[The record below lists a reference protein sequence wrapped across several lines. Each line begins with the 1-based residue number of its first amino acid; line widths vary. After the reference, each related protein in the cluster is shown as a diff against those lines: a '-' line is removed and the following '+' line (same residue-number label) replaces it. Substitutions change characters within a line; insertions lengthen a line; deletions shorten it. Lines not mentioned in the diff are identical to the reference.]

1 MFDKYRF
8 KSIKGV
14 VLVMA
19 GISAIPY
26 PSGTPTGNGI
36 ASLHG
41 FLTASA
47 EAAPLNQPIG
57 QVRAIAPNTLGNN
70 QPLQIAQVEGCPR
83 AEMVQFF
90 ATPNFSI
97 YICKTQEGDIFY
109 RGLSKINGTQINVM
123 QVTTGDDGTY
133 EATNGNIIYSINPQ
147 RLQVRQNGKVI
158 LTEAVIK

>member
-1 MFDKYRF
+1 MFYKDTVKG
-8 KSIKGV
+8 IKEV

-19 GISAIPY
+19 GISAIPF
-26 PSGTPTGNGI
+26 GI

-47 EAAPLNQPIG
+47 EATALNQP
-57 QVRAIAPNTLGNN
+57 APNTLGNN

-83 AEMVQFF
+83 DQMVQFF

-97 YICKTQEGDIFY
+97 YICRTPEGDIFY

-123 QVTTGDDGTY
+123 QVTAGDDGSY

>member
-1 MFDKYRF
+1 MFCKDRVKG
-8 KSIKGV
+8 IKGLG
-14 VLVMA
+14 LVMA
-19 GISAIPY
+19 GISA
-26 PSGTPTGNGI
+26 
-36 ASLHG
+36 LG

-47 EAAPLNQPIG
+47 EATALNQPIG
-57 QVRAIAPNTLGNN
+57 KVRAIAVSSLRHS

-83 AEMVQFF
+83 AQMVQSF
-90 ATPNFSI
+90 ATANFSI

-109 RGLSKINGTQINVM
+109 RGLSKINGSQINVM

-133 EATNGNIIYSINPQ
+133 EATNGNIIYSINPE

>member
-1 MFDKYRF
+1 MFYKDRVKG
-8 KSIKGV
+8 IKGV
-14 VLVMA
+14 GLVMA
-19 GISAIPY
+19 GISAIC
-26 PSGTPTGNGI
+26 
-36 ASLHG
+36 

-47 EAAPLNQPIG
+47 EATALNQPIG
-57 QVRAIAPNTLGNN
+57 QVRAIAPNTFGNN

-123 QVTTGDDGTY
+123 QVTTGDDGSY
-133 EATNGNIIYSINPQ
+133 EATNGNIIYSINPE

-158 LTEAVIK
+158 LTEGVIK

>member
-1 MFDKYRF
+1 MFYKDSRVKG
-8 KSIKGV
+8 IKGV
-14 VLVMA
+14 GLVIA
-19 GISAIPY
+19 GISAIPF
-26 PSGTPTGNGI
+26 GI

-47 EAAPLNQPIG
+47 EATALNLNQPMG
-57 QVRAIAPNTLGNN
+57 KVRAIEPNSLRNY

-83 AEMVQFF
+83 AQMVQSF

-97 YICKTQEGDIFY
+97 YICKTQQGDIFY
-109 RGLSKINGTQINVM
+109 SGLSKINGTQINVM

-133 EATNGNIIYSINPQ
+133 EATNGNIIYSINPE

>member
-1 MFDKYRF
+1 MFYKDRVKG
-8 KSIKGV
+8 IKGV
-14 VLVMA
+14 GLVMA
-19 GISAIPY
+19 GISAIPF
-26 PSGTPTGNGI
+26 GI

-47 EAAPLNQPIG
+47 EASTLNESIG
-57 QVRAIAPNTLGNN
+57 KVRAIEPNSLRNY

-83 AEMVQFF
+83 AEMVQSF

-109 RGLSKINGTQINVM
+109 RGVSKINGTQINVM
-123 QVTTGDDGTY
+123 QVTTGDDGSY

>member
-1 MFDKYRF
+1 MFYKDRVKGF
-8 KSIKGV
+8 KGV
-14 VLVMA
+14 GIVMA
-19 GISAIPY
+19 GISAI
-26 PSGTPTGNGI
+26 N
-36 ASLHG
+36 

-47 EAAPLNQPIG
+47 EATELNQPIG
-57 QVRAIAPNTLGNN
+57 KFGAIAPNNLRNY

-83 AEMVQFF
+83 TQMVQSF

-123 QVTTGDDGTY
+123 QVTTGEDGTY
-133 EATNGNIIYSINPQ
+133 EATNGNIIYSINPE

>member
-1 MFDKYRF
+1 MFYKNRV
-8 KSIKGV
+8 KGIKGV
-14 VLVMA
+14 GLVMA
-19 GISAIPY
+19 GISAIPF
-26 PSGTPTGNGI
+26 GI

-47 EAAPLNQPIG
+47 EASTLNEPIG
-57 QVRAIAPNTLGNN
+57 KVRAIEPNSLRNY

-83 AEMVQFF
+83 AEMVQSF

-109 RGLSKINGTQINVM
+109 RGVSKINGTQINVM
-123 QVTTGDDGTY
+123 QVTTGDDGSY
-133 EATNGNIIYSINPQ
+133 EATNGNIIYSINSQ

>member
-1 MFDKYRF
+1 MFYKDRVKG
-8 KSIKGV
+8 IKGV
-14 VLVMA
+14 GLVMA
-19 GISAIPY
+19 GISAI
-26 PSGTPTGNGI
+26 
-36 ASLHG
+36 G

-47 EAAPLNQPIG
+47 EATALNQPIG
-57 QVRAIAPNTLGNN
+57 KVQAIAPNSLHNS

-83 AEMVQFF
+83 AQMVQSF
-90 ATPNFSI
+90 ATANFSI

-109 RGLSKINGTQINVM
+109 RGLSKINGSQINVM
-123 QVTTGDDGTY
+123 QVTTSDDGTY

>member
-1 MFDKYRF
+1 MFYKDRV
-8 KSIKGV
+8 KGNKGI

-26 PSGTPTGNGI
+26 PSGTPAGNGI

-47 EAAPLNQPIG
+47 QATALNQPIG
-57 QVRAIAPNTLGNN
+57 KVRAIAPNTLGNN

-97 YICKTQEGDIFY
+97 YICKIQEGDIFY
-109 RGLSKINGTQINVM
+109 RGVSKINGTQINVM
-123 QVTTGDDGTY
+123 QVTTGDDGSY
-133 EATNGNIIYSINPQ
+133 EATNGNIIYSINSQ

>member
-1 MFDKYRF
+1 MFGKERVQV
-8 KSIKGV
+8 IKRLG
-14 VLVMA
+14 LVMA
-19 GISAIPY
+19 GMSAIPF
-26 PSGTPTGNGI
+26 GI

-47 EAAPLNQPIG
+47 EATPLNQPIG
-57 QVRAIAPNTLGNN
+57 NS

-83 AEMVQFF
+83 AEMVQSF
-90 ATPNFSI
+90 ATANFSI
-97 YICKTQEGDIFY
+97 YICKTQEGAIFY
-109 RGLSKINGTQINVM
+109 RGLSKRNGSQINVM

-133 EATNGNIIYSINPQ
+133 EATNGNIIYSINPD

>member
-1 MFDKYRF
+1 MFCKDRVKG
-8 KSIKGV
+8 IKGLG
-14 VLVMA
+14 LVMA
-19 GISAIPY
+19 GISAIPFW
-26 PSGTPTGNGI
+26 I

-47 EAAPLNQPIG
+47 KATPLNQPIG
-57 QVRAIAPNTLGNN
+57 NVGALAPNTLGNY

-83 AEMVQFF
+83 AQMVQSF
-90 ATPNFSI
+90 ATANFSI

-133 EATNGNIIYSINPQ
+133 EATNGNITYSINPE

-158 LTEAVIK
+158 LTEGVIK

>member
-1 MFDKYRF
+1 MFYKDRVKG
-8 KSIKGV
+8 IKGV
-14 VLVMA
+14 GLVMV
-19 GISAIPY
+19 GISAIPF
-26 PSGTPTGNGI
+26 GI

-47 EAAPLNQPIG
+47 EATALNQPIG
-57 QVRAIAPNTLGNN
+57 KVRAIAPNSLRNY

-83 AEMVQFF
+83 AQMVQFF

-109 RGLSKINGTQINVM
+109 RGLSKINGSQINVM

-133 EATNGNIIYSINPQ
+133 EATNGNIIYSINPE

>member
-1 MFDKYRF
+1 MFYKDTVKG
-8 KSIKGV
+8 IKAV

-19 GISAIPY
+19 GISAI
-26 PSGTPTGNGI
+26 
-36 ASLHG
+36 G

-47 EAAPLNQPIG
+47 EATALNQPIDP
-57 QVRAIAPNTLGNN
+57 VRAIAPNSLGNN

-97 YICKTQEGDIFY
+97 YICKTQEGEIFY

>member
-1 MFDKYRF
+1 MFYKDRVKG
-8 KSIKGV
+8 IKGV
-14 VLVMA
+14 GLVMV
-19 GISAIPY
+19 GISAIPF
-26 PSGTPTGNGI
+26 GI

-47 EAAPLNQPIG
+47 EATALNQPIG
-57 QVRAIAPNTLGNN
+57 KVRAIAQNSLRNY

-83 AEMVQFF
+83 AQMVQFF

-109 RGLSKINGTQINVM
+109 RGLSKINGSQINVM

-133 EATNGNIIYSINPQ
+133 EATNGNIIYSINPE